1 MIQKYDSMNPR
12 VGLQIRGR
20 GKTTSTDDKVKHK
33 YRGKKKPHCSGGGG
47 GRAAGLKMFQEDKHF
62 SIRCKDI
69 NEKKGKM
76 FSTIASKFFGT
87 H

>member
-20 GKTTSTDDKVKHK
+20 GKRTSTDDKVKHK
-33 YRGKKKPHCSGGGG
+33 YRGEKKAPLLWGGG
-47 GRAAGLKMFQEDKHF
+47 GRAAGLKLFQEDKHF

-69 NEKKGKM
+69 NKKKGKM